1 MALKWLFSPKT
12 GEKKKS
18 AGKSKQ
24 ADERVLPASTANE
37 AQSPTKPE
45 VSGHH
50 TNTQHVE
57 GSGSSMGSEVV
68 PSSVV
73 VGVQESASTMSET
86 DGRSMSSEEETQSSK
101 DFKSYCDQVG
111 GGRPSLAKTASQIEK
126 KECAKTPRE
135 SSKGLSSGLTRPASC
150 KNTED
155 SKSPNRLSSVIR
167 KKLSVGG
174 PAAEALKVSLVTP
187 SNPESSSPPTE
198 SRKSPP
204 ADTMARS
211 KSAVGLSYPAN
222 KEKKTEEV
230 GCDST
235 TIPTGSMGNVT
246 GATESK
252 SRDHGPERA
261 PRKPSLSPEGKM
273 TKKKAASKDKLRRSS
288 KEQSAEKSGPT
299 VSPEVMKFYVDQLQT
314 PRRKKELVRSIR
326 GKRAEEEEAKRKQL
340 SVKEMDEYMTNIK
353 EVRMAKRQAKS
364 RAIQEAVALQRADFL
379 ARLIHV
385 SDSENKAANP
395 VTPPPNTRI

>member
-12 GEKKKS
+12 GAKKS

-45 VSGHH
+45 VSEHH
-50 TNTQHVE
+50 TSSQHVVDT
-57 GSGSSMGSEVV
+57 GSSMGSEVM

-86 DGRSMSSEEETQSSK
+86 DGRSMSSEEETLSSK
-101 DFKSYCDQVG
+101 DFKSYCEQVG
-111 GGRPSLAKTASQIEK
+111 GGRPSPAKTASQIEK

-135 SSKGLSSGLTRPASC
+135 SSNGLPTGFTRSVAC
-150 KNTED
+150 EVTED
-155 SKSPNRLSSVIR
+155 PKSPNPLSAVIR

-174 PAAEALKVSLVTP
+174 PAAEALKVSLVSP
-187 SNPESSSPPTE
+187 SDPENSSPPTASE
-198 SRKSPP
+198 KSPP
-204 ADTMARS
+204 VDTLARS
-211 KSAVGLSYPAN
+211 KSAVGLSYPTN
-222 KEKKTEEV
+222 KEKKAEET

-235 TIPTGSMGNVT
+235 TIPTGSMGNPT

-252 SRDHGPERA
+252 SRDH
-261 PRKPSLSPEGKM
+261 RKASLSPEEK
-273 TKKKAASKDKLRRSS
+273 TKKKKAASKDKLRRSS
-288 KEQSAEKSGPT
+288 KEQSTEKTGPT

-364 RAIQEAVALQRADFL
+364 RAMQEAVALQRADFL

>member
-12 GEKKKS
+12 GAKKS
-18 AGKSKQ
+18 GGKSKQ
-24 ADERVLPASTANE
+24 ANERVVPTNTVSE
-37 AQSPTKPE
+37 AQSPQKPE
-45 VSGHH
+45 VSEHH
-50 TNTQHVE
+50 TSTHHIE
-57 GSGSSMGSEVV
+57 DSGSSMGSEVM

-86 DGRSMSSEEETQSSK
+86 DGRSMSSEEETESSK
-101 DFKSYCDQVG
+101 DFTSYCEQVG
-111 GGRPSLAKTASQIEK
+111 GGRSSPAKAASKIEK

-135 SSKGLSSGLTRPASC
+135 SSKDLSTSLTRSASC

-155 SKSPNRLSSVIR
+155 PKSPNHLSAMMR

-187 SNPESSSPPTE
+187 SDPKSSAPPTE

-204 ADTMARS
+204 ADTMTRT
-211 KSAVGLSYPAN
+211 KSIVGLTYPTN
-222 KEKKTEEV
+222 KEKKAEEV

-235 TIPTGSMGNVT
+235 TIPTGSMGNAT

-261 PRKPSLSPEGKM
+261 LRRASLSSEGKM
-273 TKKKAASKDKLRRSS
+273 TKKATSKDKLRRSS
-288 KEQSAEKSGPT
+288 KEQRAEKTGPT
-299 VSPEVMKFYVDQLQT
+299 ASPDVMKFYVDQLQA

-364 RAIQEAVALQRADFL
+364 RAMQEAVALQRADFL